1 MTDTLLINKILNIAS
16 ERKATDVHLVAG
28 NNPVLRIDGKLA
40 TVSEEQVMTPDII
53 NGLAESFL
61 SKDELERLTR
71 EREVVTVY
79 TWNERARY
87 RAKVFY
93 QKGFLALS
101 FRMIPPFIM
110 SPKDLGIPQ
119 AVTQALT
126 KNSGLIIIT
135 GPFGSGRTTTAASL
149 IETLNHNRGLHI
161 QILENPIEYLF
172 VNNQSIIEQRQVGR
186 DTPSYLKGLEAIKEE
201 DVDVVFIGGMVED
214 GLEESALELVESGK
228 LVIIVMETESIISSL
243 DRFISNLGPDKK
255 AWGQNLLAEV
265 LLVAIGQR
273 LLPRVGGGLRL
284 ACEVLTNTPAVR
296 SSIKDSHFYQ
306 LSSIM
311 QTSREEGMVYFD
323 KSLSD
328 LVKAGEVNPEDAM
341 KVAGNPQVFK
351 QNFKQ

>member
-28 NNPVLRIDGKLA
+28 NNPVLRIDGKLV
-40 TVSEEQVMTPDII
+40 TVSEEQIMTPDII

-61 SKDELERLTR
+61 SKEDLQRLSV
-71 EREVVTVY
+71 EREVLVVY

-93 QKGFLALS
+93 QKGFLAVSL
-101 FRMIPPFIM
+101 RVIPPFIL

-119 AVTQALT
+119 AVTQSLT
-126 KNSGLIIIT
+126 KDSGLILIT

-161 QILENPIEYLF
+161 QTLENPIEYLF
-172 VNNQSIIEQRQVGR
+172 INNQSIIEQRQVGR
-186 DTPSYLKGLEAIKEE
+186 DTPSYLKGLQAIKEE
-201 DVDVVFIGGMVED
+201 DVDVVLIGSMTED
-214 GLEESALELVESGK
+214 GIEESALELVESGK
-228 LVIIVMETESIISSL
+228 LVLVVMETESIISAL
-243 DRFISNLGPDKK
+243 DRFVSNLSPAKK
-255 AWGQNLLAEV
+255 TWGQNLLSEV

-328 LVKAGEVNPEDAM
+328 LVRSGEVNPEDAM
-341 KVAGNPQVFK
+341 KVAENPQVFK
-351 QNFKQ
+351 QNFKS

>member
-28 NNPVLRIDGKLA
+28 NSPVLRVDGKLV
-40 TVSEEQVMTPDII
+40 TVTEEQLMTPDII

-61 SKDELERLTR
+61 SKDELTRLTQ

-101 FRMIPPFIM
+101 FRVIPPFIM
-110 SPKDLGIPQ
+110 APKDLGVPQ
-119 AVTQALT
+119 AVTQALA
-126 KNSGLIIIT
+126 KESGLIIIT
-135 GPFGSGRTTTAASL
+135 GPFGSGRTTTAAAL
-149 IETLNHNRGLHI
+149 LETLNHNRGLHI
-161 QILENPIEYLF
+161 QTLESPIEYLF

-186 DTPSYLKGLEAIKEE
+186 DTPSYMKGLQAIKEE
-201 DVDVVFIGGMVED
+201 DVDVVFIGSMTED
-214 GLEESALELVESGK
+214 GLEESVLELAESGK
-228 LVIIVMETESIISSL
+228 LVIIVMETESIISAL
-243 DRFISNLGPDKK
+243 DRFVSNLSPEKK
-255 AWGQNLLAEV
+255 TWGQSLLTEQ
-265 LLVAIGQR
+265 LIVAIGQR
-273 LLPRVGGGLRL
+273 LLPRVGGGMRL

-296 SSIKDSHFYQ
+296 SSIKDNHLYQ

-328 LVKAGEVNPEDAM
+328 LVKAGEINPEDAM
-341 KVAGNPQVFK
+341 KVSNNPQVFK